1 MRIKLVEDWR
11 KAHRWLSTQL
21 CIVAASVSLAYE
33 YLPAAREF
41 IAPYVS
47 PHVMA
52 GIAALVIVARVI
64 DQGGKKP

>member
-1 MRIKLVEDWR
+1 MRIKLVDDWR

-21 CIVAASVSLAYE
+21 CTAAATLALAYE
-33 YLPAAREF
+33 YLPAVREF

-47 PHVMA
+47 PNTMA
-52 GIAALVIVARVI
+52 LLAGLIILARII